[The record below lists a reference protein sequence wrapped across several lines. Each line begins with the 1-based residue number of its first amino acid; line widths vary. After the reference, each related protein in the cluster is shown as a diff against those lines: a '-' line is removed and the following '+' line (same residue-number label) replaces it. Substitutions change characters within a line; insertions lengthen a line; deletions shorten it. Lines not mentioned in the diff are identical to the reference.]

1 MRYLVVIG
9 DVVGSKRVKARA
21 ALQRT
26 LAAELAAV
34 SAGHG
39 GLASPYTLTLGDE
52 FQAVYRRAGGLF
64 ADLVRIRAACL
75 PAEIRLSV
83 AVGRIVT
90 AINPQQALG
99 MDGPAFHVARE
110 RIERLKREGG
120 RFAVSGDLPGDAA
133 ARDAAVALLS
143 AWTEGWKPNRWRIL
157 LGRLQGRPVADLAAE
172 LGISEPAVYKNLHAG
187 QLETWVTLLRRHEA
201 ELDAA
206 LTAGGP
212 SQGKRRIV

>member
-9 DVVGSKRVKARA
+9 DVVGSKRLKARA
-21 ALQRT
+21 ALQRS

-34 SAGHG
+34 SAGNG
-39 GLASPYTLTLGDE
+39 ALASPYTLTLGDE

-64 ADLVRIRAACL
+64 ADLVRIRAAGL

-110 RIERLKREGG
+110 QVERLKREGG
-120 RFAVSGDLPGDAA
+120 RFALAGDLPGDAV
-133 ARDAAVALLS
+133 AREAAVELLS
-143 AWTEGWKPNRWRIL
+143 AWTEGWKPNRWQIL
-157 LGRLQGRPVADLAAE
+157 LGRLQGRSVADLAAA

-187 QLETWVTLLRRHEA
+187 RLETWVTLLRQYEA
-201 ELDAA
+201 VLDGT
-206 LTAGGP
+206 LSGRG
-212 SQGKRRIV
+212 